1 MDSLRLRSLVLRL
14 CCVVG
19 LALAVAPAA
28 AGSEHERPT
37 ELAFGTIASIE
48 FEGNRRTKEVVLRR
62 AVEAE
67 PGDHFDAET
76 AEQIEDDL
84 KSLGLFSSVEVESK
98 ALRDGPGSGA
108 VAGAPDAS
116 GGPGEVEVL
125 VTLEER
131 WTLVPIPFFASGSG
145 GFSGG
150 LFVFESNLFGY
161 NKQLIAGGTY
171 ADDGFGG
178 LLVYSDPAVLNSD
191 WLLVTALSAGRED
204 VETADPAYR
213 DRWTYA
219 ANELSA
225 GGSVGYRFAAELSVR
240 AGADYRY
247 LEVTDTEEP
256 DIVAEG
262 GYAFLTYRTEIAFNR
277 TEPEEFFDSGYTL
290 EASAEVTPGESG
302 WGVAASGTSNVLV
315 AGSHR
320 LGLGLQSGYGDRP
333 FLLTPRLGG
342 RPTQRTLTPGTIAE
356 DSYISQEILYELP
369 LFRFS
374 WGTIT
379 LLGFYEGGYL
389 EEPDVIYHGGGGGAR
404 LYLSQVTFPAVGFD
418 LAWNAVNNYPVF
430 SFSLGG
436 RI

>member
-1 MDSLRLRSLVLRL
+1 MNRLRLRLLVLPL
-14 CCVVG
+14 CCVA
-19 LALAVAPAA
+19 ALVLGAAPAA
-28 AGSEHERPT
+28 AGSEDDRPT

-62 AVEAE
+62 AVDAE
-67 PGDHFDAET
+67 PDDHFDAEA

-84 KSLGLFSSVEVESK
+84 KSLGLFSSVEVGSK
-98 ALRDGPGSGA
+98 ARPGA
-108 VAGAPDAS
+108 
-116 GGPGEVEVL
+116 PGEVEVL
-125 VTLEER
+125 VTVEER

-150 LFVFESNLFGY
+150 LFVFESNLLGY

-178 LLVYSDPAVLNSD
+178 LLVYSDPAVLNTD
-191 WLLVTALSAGRED
+191 WLLVTSVNAGRED

-219 ANELSA
+219 ANQVSA
-225 GGSVGYRFAAELSVR
+225 GGSVGYRFAQEFSVR

-247 LEVTDTEEP
+247 LEVTDTEDP
-256 DIVAEG
+256 DMVAEG
-262 GYAFLTYRTEIAFNR
+262 GYAFVTYRTEVGFNR
-277 TEPEEFFDSGYTL
+277 SEPEEFFDSGYTL
-290 EASAEVTPGESG
+290 QASVEVTPSETG
-302 WGVAASGTSNVLV
+302 WGVAAAGTSNVLV

-320 LGLGLQSGYGDRP
+320 LGLNLQSGYGNRP

-342 RPTQRTLTPGTIAE
+342 RPTQRTLTPGTVAE
-356 DSYISQEILYELP
+356 DSYISQDVLYELP

-389 EEPDVIYHGGGGGAR
+389 EEADAIYHGGGGGAR